1 MRDAIERHDADL
13 FAHEPMRGS
22 MENRLTS
29 LEKWRWFISG
39 GLAMLSFISIG
50 VGGVIFL
57 GNMFLPHHP

>member
-1 MRDAIERHDADL
+1 
-13 FAHEPMRGS
+13 

-57 GNMFLPHHP
+57 GNMFLQHHP